1 MRLRPLLLDLAL
13 AAMLSLPAFFGTAAL
28 VVRRP
33 KLLMVVALP
42 LALLQTLPLGWRR
55 VRPLAVLAITVVAT
69 IGLFAVD
76 AIYFPIGV
84 AVALYTVAAHRERQ
98 VALGAGLATVAA
110 LATPI
115 LLNSRLHPDRILADT
130 VLLALAWTVGAYL
143 GELRGRA
150 ARAEREQK
158 AEARRAV
165 AEEQARIAR
174 ELHDV
179 IAHSVSVMVVQAA
192 AGGDVFDHS
201 PERAR
206 QALAAIEATGR
217 ETLAELRHLLDTA
230 PGEKA
235 PAPQPA
241 LAPQPGLAAQPRL
254 AAQPGLAPG
263 LAPQPRLAPQPGVA
277 QLDALAGRIRGAGL
291 EVELRVEG
299 EAFPLPSGA
308 DLSAYRIVQEAL
320 TNTLKH
326 AHATKAS
333 VLVRYRAGEVVLE
346 VRDDG
351 RGAVVSGDGGGGRGR
366 GIIGMRE
373 RAALYGGDLSAGA
386 EPGGGFTVRASIP
399 IGAG

>member
-33 KLLMVVALP
+33 KLLVVAALP

-84 AVALYTVAAHRERQ
+84 AVALYTVAAHRERR

-201 PERAR
+201 PARAR

-217 ETLAELRHLLDTA
+217 ETLAELRHLLDTT
-230 PGEKA
+230 PLEQV
-235 PAPQPA
+235 P
-241 LAPQPGLAAQPRL
+241 APQPGLGP
-254 AAQPGLAPG
+254 QPGL
-263 LAPQPRLAPQPGVA
+263 A
-277 QLDALAGRIRGAGL
+277 QLDALAGRVRGAGL
-291 EVELRVEG
+291 AVELRVEG
-299 EAFPLPSGA
+299 EPFPLPSGA

-326 AHATKAS
+326 AHASKAS

-351 RGAVVSGDGGGGRGR
+351 RGATVSGDGGGGRGR

-373 RAALYGGDLSAGA
+373 RAALYGGDLSACST
-386 EPGGGFTVRASIP
+386 PGGGFTVRASIP